1 MKILVI
7 DDDFSSLK
15 VATSM
20 LEAYGECTGVLNGKE
35 GFELF
40 KKGIDSGIPYDVI
53 LLDIMMPEL
62 NGHELLKTIRAWE
75 QDHNITGLD
84 GVKIIMTTALDDN
97 QNIMQA
103 FRFQCEGY
111 LVKPIT
117 RKKII
122 AQLQSLGLIV

>member
-7 DDDFSSLK
+7 DDDIGSLK
-15 VATSM
+15 VASSM
-20 LEAYGECTGVLNGKE
+20 LEAYGVCSQASNGNE

-40 KKGIDSGIPYDVI
+40 KKGHESGEPYNLI
-53 LLDIMMPEL
+53 LLDIMMPQVD
-62 NGHELLKTIRAWE
+62 GHVILKQIRLWE
-75 QDHNITGLD
+75 KEHGIVGLD
-84 GVKIIMTTALDDN
+84 GVKIVMTTALDDN

-103 FRFQCEGY
+103 FRSQCEGY

-122 AQLQSLGLIV
+122 TQLQSLKLLI